1 MTKALF
7 RDTLRAIR
15 KTLSRFIS
23 IVIIVALGVGFFA
36 GLKAVS
42 PNMKAAADDFYD
54 QHRLANVVANSTVGF
69 DEEDVRQV
77 LSIPSLSPSSPIWPR
92 SQSWRYSARTLNILP
107 ILPSAM
113 SCLANFAMA

>member
-42 PNMKAAADDFYD
+42 PNMKAAARQFYD
-54 QHRLANVVANSTVGF
+54 KHLLADIVVQSTVGF
-69 DEEDVRQV
+69 DEQDVAAVRGIPGV
-77 LSIPSLSPSSPIWPR
+77 AGATLSR
-92 SQSWRYSARTLNILP
+92 SVDGVFYKPDGKPEQS
-107 ILPSAM
+107 M
-113 SCLANFAMA
+113 SGTAYVTRVIG

>member
-42 PNMKAAADDFYD
+42 PNMKAAAEEFYGE
-54 QHRLANVVANSTVGF
+54 HMLADIVV
-69 DEEDVRQV
+69 
-77 LSIPSLSPSSPIWPR
+77 
-92 SQSWRYSARTLNILP
+92 
-107 ILPSAM
+107 
-113 SCLANFAMA
+113 